1 MAADLAK
8 EAIRYEEVTFY
19 PSGFWRDHSKET
31 VYERPPG
38 PEVDA
43 AWSRLIAGKSR
54 TPRIGNRGGSQ
65 WQWAC
70 TLSPL
75 KSTSTSDSKPALCR
89 ETRRNMSLH
98 WRFSISS
105 TAWYVLTLS
114 SRRRNA
120 NHRTWQNYLR
130 QRVYGVEMD
139 EGSEKG
145 KKAHLGMESA
155 IRTSTILLTGSRYS
169 ALRGLFTAS
178 SDVPR
183 RSDADNAHLQQGAQL
198 CRPQLPH
205 QAYVPKL

>member
-1 MAADLAK
+1 MAVGMYSLTP
-8 EAIRYEEVTFY
+8 EEY
-19 PSGFWRDHSKET
+19 KHLGLET
-31 VYERPPG
+31 SIVPG
-38 PEVDA
+38 NEEEHVITLEVFH
-43 AWSRLIAGKSR
+43 
-54 TPRIGNRGGSQ
+54 Q
-65 WQWAC
+65 
-70 TLSPL
+70 
-75 KSTSTSDSKPALCR
+75 
-89 ETRRNMSLH
+89 LH
-98 WRFSISS
+98 CLVC
-105 TAWYVLTLS
+105 ALTLS

-183 RSDADNAHLQQGAQL
+183 RSDADNAHLQQGA
-198 CRPQLPH
+198 
-205 QAYVPKL
+205 